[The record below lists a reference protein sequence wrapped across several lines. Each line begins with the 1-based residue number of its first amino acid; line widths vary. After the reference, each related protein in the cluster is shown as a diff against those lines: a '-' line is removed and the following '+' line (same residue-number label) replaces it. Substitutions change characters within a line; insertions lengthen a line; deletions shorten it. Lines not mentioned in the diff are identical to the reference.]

1 MVSFLKIKALCSGL
15 LLFLGISAVAQ
26 QVTLQ
31 TGSFSLISPTADT
44 TGYLTLQ
51 SESGEANYFFV
62 ARFKKNTA
70 FAKNAAGNYQLFEKI
85 APFTYLVKSKT
96 APLAT
101 WCEQQGIDAIGTL
114 PAKLKLDKRLLQGD
128 LPTYALAG
136 KGRVKLLVGVWGKI
150 GRSQLMQAFTEM
162 GWENEDGNR
171 GETDVLSGTLPTEN
185 LEKLAGLPYVY
196 FIQPKSPEDRSLNEG
211 GRSTSG
217 TMLLNLPEANGG
229 RNLNGQGITI
239 GVGDDSDPTNHPDIQ
254 DRVLSYTP
262 GIANNHGAH
271 TAGTVAGAG
280 IRQPRAAGMAPK
292 ARVISQWFSGIW
304 QNAATY
310 TTNFNMVVT
319 NNSYGTFYGDCSYA
333 GVYDL
338 DSRRLDQQAF
348 DFPQLLH
355 VFAAGNDGDITCLPY
370 PQRFQTILGG
380 YQSAK
385 NILTV
390 GRTDYTQVASG
401 SSSSGPVR
409 DGRLKPEIT
418 ALGIIRSLNGAG
430 TGYFVEF
437 GTSMSSPLVAG
448 GLGLLYQRYRQL
460 HGQANPRGDLMKA
473 LLLNGARDVGN
484 TGPDYR
490 HGYGTMMLERSL
502 RMLENKTYLSRTVA
516 QGQQQDSVINI
527 AAGTA
532 QLKVLLYW
540 HDPAANPLAAKTL
553 VHDLDLEV
561 IGPGG
566 VVVYPKILSQVPGE
580 VNLPAT
586 EGPDRLNNSEQVII
600 DNPVPGNYTIRV
612 KGHEIAA
619 AEGQVFAVAFD
630 KIMPELRF
638 TYPLEQSVVTSGTQ
652 VAYVVWEDTDPATA
666 GSTYTLELSTDNGNT
681 WQPIVSGLKDTTR
694 LYDWQ
699 PGNVRTTEAR
709 LRLTKG
715 TVQVISQKFAILP
728 NLTQSVAPVANQCY
742 GSFRINFTPL
752 TPGVGETIEYEV
764 RLKQGPEMRTI
775 AVIDG
780 SNNFFVLRNLHP
792 DSTYLAAI
800 APRVNGIS
808 GLYANALERRPN
820 TGNCDGSISDGDL
833 MLDSITT
840 PFTGRQFTSTALS
853 ASSTVTIR
861 VRNLDNAASGSYI
874 VKLSVNNGAFMEQS
888 IANPI
893 AARGTILHSF
903 TGLNF
908 STPGAYQL
916 TAVVQHTDITDNN
929 PANDTFRTTIY
940 QLANAPLLLTT
951 PYTEG
956 FEATDTLT
964 LTRATMGVGGLQAWD
979 YFNENPI
986 ARLRTQSAPDIP
998 HTGNRAIT
1006 LDVRRA
1012 VLNQNNQYNYL
1023 TGTFNLSN
1031 YNVSSHEVRLAFYY
1045 MHHGITQVPN
1055 AYGKVWVRGSD
1066 ADAWVECFDL
1076 GAAQNP
1082 IGGSWQHVP
1091 DVNLSRTLLQAGQQ
1105 FSASTQVRFG
1115 QFAQFSMAD
1124 RFGFGGYSFDD
1135 IQLFL
1140 AENDAAITAISAP
1153 AVSGCAVAE
1162 NATISVQVKNNM
1174 QVQLSNIAVRYR
1186 LNGGNWVQETIAT
1199 LAAGATT
1206 TYHFTQKA
1214 NLTATGSYLLEAEVL
1229 AAGDNIEG
1237 NNRMEQQILVH
1248 PVITNLPY
1256 SQDFESGPAGFLATG
1271 QNSSWAHG
1279 NPASWYI
1286 TNAASGT
1293 KAWKTTL
1300 RGSYNAREKSYLYTP
1315 CFNISGMSAPVVSF
1329 ALAYQLEDCR
1339 SSGVVCDAAWME
1351 YSLDGQTWNK
1361 LGAFGQGEN
1370 WYDYE
1375 PAQVWMRS
1383 DQPGWRRAR
1392 MNLPQHEG
1400 TIRFRFVLESDDGVN
1415 RDGLAIDDFSIANE
1429 GPLPINWVSLEAIL
1443 QNNYRAGLRWQVL
1456 GTKAGDRFSIQTAPE
1471 NDSDNF
1477 TTIGQLVAAS
1487 NQSVFNFEDPAA
1499 TRTGTQYYRVVWQRQ
1514 GSYPLISPVRTV
1526 TFSRPQA
1533 RLNVFPNPAKTKLIA
1548 SLLAGSNT
1556 QVSLRLL
1563 SADGR
1568 VLYSTVQTAAANGN
1582 LVTEINLN
1590 GLQLPK
1596 GWYLLEA
1603 TYGNERQTRKWMKE

>member
-1 MVSFLKIKALCSGL
+1 MFKFYKKKALLIGAVLGL
-15 LLFLGISAVAQ
+15 SVASVAQ

-31 TGSFSLISPTADT
+31 TGNFSLNPPSADT
-44 TGYLTLQ
+44 IGYATLQ
-51 SESGEANYFFV
+51 LEAGESNFFFV
-62 ARFKKNTA
+62 ARFEKNAA
-70 FAKNAAGNYQLFEKI
+70 FAKNAANNYELFEKI

-96 APLAT
+96 APLSV
-101 WCEQQGIDAIGTL
+101 WCRQQGIDAIGTL
-114 PAKLKLDKRLLQGD
+114 PAKLKLDKRLLQGN
-128 LPTYALAG
+128 LPAYAQSG
-136 KGRVKLLVGVWGKI
+136 KGRVKLLVGVWGDI
-150 GRSQLMQAFTEM
+150 NRNQLMNEFADL
-162 GWENEDGNR
+162 GWENEGSTR
-171 GETDVLSGTLPTEN
+171 SEADVLTGTLPAEN
-185 LEKLAGLPYVY
+185 LEKLATLPYVF
-196 FIQPKSPEDRSLNEG
+196 FIQPKSPEDRALNEG

-217 TMLLNLPEANGG
+217 TMLLNLPVANGG
-229 RNLNGQGITI
+229 RNLNGQGLTI

-280 IRQPRAAGMAPK
+280 IRQPRAAGMAPQ

-355 VFAAGNDGDITCLPY
+355 AFAAGNDGDITCLPY

-437 GTSMSSPLVAG
+437 GTSMSSPVVAG

-460 HGQANPRGDLMKA
+460 HGKANPRGDLMKA
-473 LLLNGARDVGN
+473 ILLNGARDVGN
-484 TGPDYR
+484 PGPDYR

-502 RMLENKTYLSRTVA
+502 RILENKTYLSRTVD

-527 AAGTA
+527 PAGTA

-540 HDPAANPLAAKTL
+540 HDPAANALAAKTL

-600 DNPVPGNYTIRV
+600 DNPAPGNYTLRV
-612 KGHEIAA
+612 KGHEIASA
-619 AEGQVFAVAFD
+619 AGQTYAVAFD
-630 KIMPELRF
+630 RIMPELRF

-652 VAYVVWEDTDPATA
+652 VAYVAWEDTDPATA
-666 GSTYTLELSTDNGNT
+666 GGSYTLELSTDNGNT
-681 WQPIVSGLKDTTR
+681 WQPVVSGLKDSTR

-699 PGNVRTTEAR
+699 PGTVRSTEAR

-715 TVQVISQKFAILP
+715 SVQAISQKFAILP
-728 NLTQSVAPVANQCY
+728 NLTQSVGPVANQCH

-752 TPGVGETIEYEV
+752 TQGGGETIEYEV

-780 SNNFFVLRNLHP
+780 STNFFVLRNLHP

-840 PFTGRQFTSTALS
+840 PFTGRELTSTALS
-853 ASSTVTIR
+853 SSANVTVR
-861 VRNLDNAASGSYI
+861 VRNLDNTASGSYTL
-874 VKLSVNNGAFMEQS
+874 KLSVNDGPFTEIS
-888 IANPI
+888 IATPI
-893 AARGTILHSF
+893 AARGTTLHSF

-908 STPGAYQL
+908 SAPGSYRL
-916 TAVVQHTDITDNN
+916 TAVVQHTGSTDNN
-929 PANDTFRTTIY
+929 PVNDTFRTTIY
-940 QLANAPLLLTT
+940 QLANAPILLTN

-964 LTRATMGVGGLQAWD
+964 LSRATMGAGGLQAWD

-986 ARLRTQSAPDIP
+986 ARLRTQSAPDVP
-998 HTGNRAIT
+998 RTGSRAIT

-1023 TGTFNLSN
+1023 TGTFNLNN

-1055 AYGKVWVRGSD
+1055 AFGKVWVRGSD

-1082 IGGSWQHVP
+1082 LGGSWQQVP
-1091 DVNLSRTLLQAGQQ
+1091 DVNLSRVLQQAGQQ

-1115 QFAQFSMAD
+1115 QFALYAMAD

-1135 IQLFL
+1135 VQLFL
-1140 AENDAAITAISAP
+1140 AENDAAITAILAP
-1153 AVSGCAVAE
+1153 AVSGCAVPE
-1162 NATISVQVKNNM
+1162 SATVSVQVKNNM
-1174 QVQLSNIAVRYR
+1174 QLPLANIPIRYR
-1186 LNGGNWVQETIAT
+1186 LNGGSWVQEVIAT

-1229 AAGDNIEG
+1229 ATGDNIVG
-1237 NNRMEQQILVH
+1237 NNRMEQQLLIH
-1248 PVITNLPY
+1248 PAITTLPY
-1256 SQDFESGPAGFLATG
+1256 VQDFESGPAGFLATG

-1286 TNAASGT
+1286 KNAASGT

-1300 RGSYNAREKSYLYTP
+1300 TGSYNAREKSYLYSP
-1315 CFNISGMSAPVVSF
+1315 CFNISGLNAPVLSF

-1339 SSGVVCDAAWME
+1339 SFNAVCDAAWME
-1351 YSLDGQTWNK
+1351 YSLDGQTWTK

-1370 WYDYE
+1370 WYDFE
-1375 PAQVWMRS
+1375 AAQVWMRS
-1383 DQPGWRRAR
+1383 DQPAWRQAR
-1392 MNLPQHEG
+1392 ISLPQHEG
-1400 TIRFRFVLESDDGVN
+1400 TIRFRYVLESDDGVN
-1415 RDGLAIDDFSIANE
+1415 RDGFAIDDFSIFNE
-1429 GPLPINWVSLEAIL
+1429 GPLPIDWVNLEAML

-1456 GTKAGDRFSIQTAPE
+1456 GTKAGDRFEIQTAPE
-1471 NDSDNF
+1471 NNPGNF
-1477 TTIGQLVAAS
+1477 TPIGQLVAGGAE
-1487 NQSVFNFEDPAA
+1487 SVFTFEDPTT
-1499 TRTGTQYYRVVWQRQ
+1499 TRIGTQYYRVAWQRQ
-1514 GSYPLISPVRTV
+1514 GSYTLISPVRTV

-1533 RLNVFPNPAKTKLIA
+1533 RLNVFPNPAKTRLLV
-1548 SLLAGSNT
+1548 SLQAGSNAR
-1556 QVSLRLL
+1556 VSLRIL

-1568 VLYSTVQTAAANGN
+1568 VLYTTVQTAAPDGSLMA
-1582 LVTEINLN
+1582 EINLD
-1590 GLQLPK
+1590 GQQLPK

-1603 TYGNERQTRKWMKE
+1603 AYGNERQTRKWMKD